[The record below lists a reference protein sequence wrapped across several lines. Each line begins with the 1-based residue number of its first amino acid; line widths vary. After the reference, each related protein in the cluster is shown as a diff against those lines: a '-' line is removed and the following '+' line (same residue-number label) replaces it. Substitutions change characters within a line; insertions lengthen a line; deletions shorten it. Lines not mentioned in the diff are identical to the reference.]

1 MASQSFFSPR
11 ALSAH
16 STKVHELLYRYPDI
30 SDEKLTVLVRHFRN
44 LPLLDFGL
52 LAADARLGAKMEAFY
67 ADHGDRLRSA
77 LSLADWTLVVAL
89 AVAGLLLVFMAL
101 G

>member
-16 STKVHELLYRYPDI
+16 SKKVHELLYRYPNI
-30 SDEKLTVLVRHFRN
+30 SEGELVVLVDHFRN

-52 LAADARLGAKMEAFY
+52 LAADERLGAKMEAFY
-67 ADHGDRLRSA
+67 ADHSDKLRSPW
-77 LSLADWTLVVAL
+77 SLAEWALVVAL
-89 AVAGLLLVFMAL
+89 VVAGLLLVFMVL